1 MSRFV
6 ESRYE
11 IERRRRQELFEE
23 RVRET
28 TRTYL
33 ERYER
38 VVADVRVQELAEYV
52 EDELSSIERELS
64 SLSREIESDPV
75 SARDHSISLGNRV
88 HALPR
93 LARGMRQAAI
103 AAQRAAEE
111 AEREAERLRL
121 EKLTKAT
128 EEIEKL
134 WQSELSAWKDGF
146 ARQLAFKELAELRA
160 RIAREGASL
169 TLSDLRSRLT
179 EIKDK
184 FEREARLFRER
195 ETETASAAASED
207 EIALCREQ
215 LHQVSGPAAQRA
227 QEIAAALKEIG
238 KGTSAE
244 IARSL
249 IDSTRELDDAV
260 VSESCRREVVQAVYR
275 ALEDAGF
282 VTERPKIV
290 REGGAN
296 EVVIH
301 GRRPAGAQAVFRVEL
316 SGKLNYKFDR
326 YQGSACKKDIATVL
340 PRLQSVYGIQLSN
353 DRVLW
358 ENPDDV
364 DADARPQPG
373 MTKEK

>member
-1 MSRFV
+1 MSRYA

-11 IERRRRQELFEE
+11 IERRRRQELFEQ

-38 VVADVRVQELAEYV
+38 VVADVRAQGLAEYV
-52 EDELSSIERELS
+52 KDELSSIERELS
-64 SLSREIESDPV
+64 SLSAQVASDPAA
-75 SARDHSISLGNRV
+75 ARDRSVSLGNRV

-93 LARGMRQAAI
+93 LARGMKQAAI

-111 AEREAERLRL
+111 AEREAERLRI
-121 EKLTKAT
+121 EKLVKAR
-128 EEIEKL
+128 EEIENL
-134 WQSELSAWKDGF
+134 WQSELSAWTDSF
-146 ARQLAFKELAELRA
+146 ARQLAFKELAGLRA
-160 RIAREGASL
+160 RIAKEGASL
-169 TLSDLRSRLT
+169 TLSALRSSLT
-179 EIKDK
+179 EIKER
-184 FEREARLFRER
+184 FEQESRLFRER
-195 ETETASAAASED
+195 ETESASTAAAED
-207 EIALCREQ
+207 EIAICREQ
-215 LHQVSGPAAQRA
+215 LQQVSGPAAQRA
-227 QEIAAALKEIG
+227 QEIFAKLKEVE
-238 KGTSAE
+238 KGSSAE
-244 IARSL
+244 ISARL
-249 IDSTRELDDAV
+249 VESTRELDDAQ

-290 REGGAN
+290 REDGAN

-316 SGKLNYKFDR
+316 SGKLNYKFDQ

-353 DRVLW
+353 DRVIW

-364 DADARPQPG
+364 DADARPQPS
-373 MTKEK
+373 MTKGR

>member
-11 IERRRRQELFEE
+11 IERRRRQEMFEQ

-33 ERYER
+33 ERYEG
-38 VVADVRVQELAEYV
+38 VLADVRAQGLAEYV
-52 EDELSSIERELS
+52 EDEISMIERELE
-64 SLSREIESDPV
+64 SLTRQVESDPV
-75 SARDHSISLGNRV
+75 SARDGSVALGNRV
-88 HALPR
+88 HSLPR
-93 LARGMRQAAI
+93 LARGMKQAAI

-111 AEREAERLRL
+111 AEREAERLRI
-121 EKLTKAT
+121 EKLAKAS
-128 EEIEKL
+128 EEIERV
-134 WQSELSAWKDGF
+134 WQMELSGWTDGF
-146 ARQLAFKELAELRA
+146 ARQLAYKALAEVRA
-160 RIAREGASL
+160 RIAKEGPAL
-169 TLSDLRSRLT
+169 KLEVLRSSLS
-179 EIKDK
+179 EIKNR
-184 FEREARLFRER
+184 FEQEARLVRDKE
-195 ETETASAAASED
+195 AAAASVAAAED
-207 EIALCREQ
+207 EIAISREQ
-215 LHQVSGPAAQRA
+215 LQQVSGPAAQRA
-227 QEIAAALKEIG
+227 QEIAAKLKEVG
-238 KGTSAE
+238 NRPSAE
-244 IARSL
+244 IAATL
-249 IDSTRELDDAV
+249 AQTARELDDAV
-260 VSESCRREVVQAVYR
+260 VNESCRREVVQAVYR

-290 REGGAN
+290 RDGGTD

-301 GRRPAGAQAVFRVEL
+301 GRRPAGAQAIFRVEL

-340 PRLQSVYGIQLSN
+340 PRLQSVYGIQLSD

-358 ENPDDV
+358 ENPDDM

>member
-1 MSRFV
+1 MSRYV

-11 IERRRRQELFEE
+11 IERRRRQELFEQ

-38 VVADVRVQELAEYV
+38 VVSDVRAQGLAEYV
-52 EDELSSIERELS
+52 EDELSSIERELA
-64 SLSREIESDPV
+64 SLTRQVESDPV
-75 SARDHSISLGNRV
+75 SARDGSVALGNRV

-93 LARGMRQAAI
+93 LARGMKQATL
-103 AAQRAAEE
+103 AAQRAAEK
-111 AEREAERLRL
+111 AEREAERLRI
-121 EKLTKAT
+121 EKLAKAS
-128 EEIEKL
+128 EEIERL
-134 WQSELSAWKDGF
+134 WQTELSGWADGF
-146 ARQLAFKELAELRA
+146 ARQLAFKELADVRA
-160 RIAREGASL
+160 RIAKEGPSL
-169 TLSDLRSRLT
+169 RLDVLRSSLS
-179 EIKDK
+179 EIKER
-184 FEREARLFRER
+184 FEREARLLRER
-195 ETETASAAASED
+195 ETAAASAAAAED
-207 EIALCREQ
+207 EIAISCEQ
-215 LHQVSGPAAQRA
+215 LQQVSGPAAQRA
-227 QEIAAALKEIG
+227 QEIAAKIKEIG
-238 KGTSAE
+238 KGSSAE
-244 IARSL
+244 IVARLVESV
-249 IDSTRELDDAV
+249 REVDDV
-260 VSESCRREVVQAVYR
+260 VVGESCRREVVQAVYR

-290 REGGAN
+290 RDDQTD

-301 GRRPAGAQAVFRVEL
+301 GRRPAGAQAIFRVEL

-326 YQGSACKKDIATVL
+326 YQGSACKKDIASVL

-358 ENPDDV
+358 ENPDDM

>member
-1 MSRFV
+1 MSRYA

-11 IERRRRQELFEE
+11 IERRRRQELFEQ

-33 ERYER
+33 ERYEG
-38 VVADVRVQELAEYV
+38 VVADVRAQGLAEYV
-52 EDELSSIERELS
+52 KDELSSIERELS
-64 SLSREIESDPV
+64 SLSAQVGSDPA
-75 SARDHSISLGNRV
+75 SARDRSISLGNRV
-88 HALPR
+88 YALPR
-93 LARGMRQAAI
+93 LARGMQQAAI

-111 AEREAERLRL
+111 AERVAERL
-121 EKLTKAT
+121 KLAKAS

-134 WQSELSAWKDGF
+134 WQSELSAWTDSF
-146 ARQLAFKELAELRA
+146 ARQLAFKELAGLRA
-160 RIAREGASL
+160 RIAKDGASL
-169 TLSDLRSRLT
+169 TLSALRSGLT
-179 EIKDK
+179 EIKEK
-184 FEREARLFRER
+184 FEREAQLFRER
-195 ETETASAAASED
+195 ETESAGAAASED
-207 EIALCREQ
+207 ELAICRERLQ
-215 LHQVSGPAAQRA
+215 QVSGPAAQRA
-227 QEIAAALKEIG
+227 QEIFAKLKEVG
-238 KGTSAE
+238 KGSSAE
-244 IARSL
+244 IAARL
-249 IDSTRELDDAV
+249 VESTRELDDAV

-290 REGGAN
+290 REDGVD